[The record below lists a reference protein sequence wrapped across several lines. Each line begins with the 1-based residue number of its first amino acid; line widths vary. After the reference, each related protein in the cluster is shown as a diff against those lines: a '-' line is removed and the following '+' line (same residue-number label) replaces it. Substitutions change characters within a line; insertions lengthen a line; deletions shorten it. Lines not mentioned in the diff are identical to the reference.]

1 MLTDNLDAP
10 LLLIV
15 EDNDNVVSTALLHP
29 GRVLIVDDEEMIREI
44 CLEMFSELGFEAL
57 AAASGE
63 EALCIFREQ
72 ADRINLVLMDHS
84 MPGMS
89 GFVLFKELRKIR
101 PNIPVMLASGYSE
114 EEVTGSFKGLGLN
127 GFIQKPFNLTRL
139 SDKVQR
145 VLNGC

>member
-15 EDNDNVVSTALLHP
+15 EDNDSVVSTALLHP
-29 GRVLIVDDEEMIREI
+29 DRVLVVDDEEMIREI
-44 CLEMFSELGFEAL
+44 CLEMFRELGFEAL
-57 AAASGE
+57 AAAGGE

-72 ADRINLVLMDHS
+72 ADRINLVLLDHS

-101 PNIPVMLASGYSE
+101 PDIPVLLASGYSE

-139 SDKVQR
+139 SDTVRR

>member
-10 LLLIV
+10 LQLIV
-15 EDNDNVVSTALLHP
+15 EDNDSVVSTSLLHP
-29 GRVLIVDDEEMIREI
+29 DRVLVVDDEEMIREI
-44 CLEMFSELGFEAL
+44 CLEMFSELGFEAV
-57 AAASGE
+57 AADGGE

-72 ADRINLVLMDHS
+72 ADRVNLVLMDHS

-101 PNIPVMLASGYSE
+101 PDIPVMLASGYSE

-127 GFIQKPFNLTRL
+127 CFIQKPFNLTRL
-139 SDKVQR
+139 SDKVRR
-145 VLNGC
+145 VLNRY